1 MQISGHTKAFFAI
14 ILVIAGLSILQSVIS
29 VKAYI
34 PPPIQSSDNDHSI
47 VQQQTAEVILTPTP
61 FPSEFTEQELAE
73 GQPIGIIIGAAILVL
88 MIILG
93 TVFTLGRIKNRR

>member
-1 MQISGHTKAFFAI
+1 MQISGHKKALFAI
-14 ILVIAGLSILQSVIS
+14 LLVIAGWSILPSAFSVN
-29 VKAYI
+29 AYT

-47 VQQQTAEVILTPTP
+47 MQQQTAEVILTPTP

-73 GQPIGIIIGAAILVL
+73 GQPIGIIVGALILVL
-88 MIILG
+88 VIILG